1 MPVYVDTLLDFGWS
15 KGASCHMVA
24 DTEEELH
31 VMADNIG
38 LKRSWFQNKPM
49 ELCPHYDLVASK
61 RKLAVQNG
69 AIELNRNEAVNK
81 WREINPTHPL
91 HINKEPLP

>member
-1 MPVYVDTLLDFGWS
+1 MAVYVDTLLDFGWS

-31 VMADNIG
+31 AMAGKIG
-38 LKRSWFQNKPM
+38 LKRSWFQNNPK
-49 ELCPHYDLVASK
+49 ELCPHYDLVGSK
-61 RKLAVQNG
+61 RILAVKYG
-69 AIELNRNEAVNK
+69 AIELDRKQTIEK

-91 HINKEPLP
+91 HINK